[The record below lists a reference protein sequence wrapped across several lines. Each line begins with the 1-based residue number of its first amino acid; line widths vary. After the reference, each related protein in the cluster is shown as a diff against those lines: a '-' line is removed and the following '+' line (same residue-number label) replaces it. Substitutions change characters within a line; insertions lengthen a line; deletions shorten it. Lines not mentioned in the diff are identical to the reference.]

1 MHVFRNCLFFVAVIL
16 SFLSFSTAA
25 AVPRGA
31 LGAVNA
37 QGSVKGWTFD
47 ADLPGQSLT
56 VHYYIIRPNGLREF
70 AGALPADLPRADI
83 NTAFKVTGDHGV
95 EFNIPQSYRTGQA
108 HTLHMYAIDPQG
120 KNPRIGSRTFSL
132 ASGTG
137 SADTGN
143 TTNTGDS
150 SATGTSNSGT
160 SSNSDSSGSSSS
172 AASSGATVNNHKP
185 RGSFGAIGASGTI
198 YGWAYDPDDP
208 AAAIEAHY
216 YVVTPAGAREPMAAV
231 LADLPRA
238 DINRA
243 FKIDGDHG
251 VSFSIPAKYR
261 TGQAHTLQMYAI
273 DPAGGVHPQVASRS
287 FTLSS
292 SSVDDSAGEP
302 PVAAASLDYA
312 VAGVKTFEFS
322 WADVSDASYYQLFEN
337 PDGQSGFSQ
346 VGGNIVEG
354 VQSLK
359 HTIPLYARLNAQYLL
374 QSCNDSGCTSS
385 ETVTIADKL
394 DEAIGTLGKGGN
406 YNFSISG
413 DGSTLA
419 LVRNDHVDVYI
430 NVNSSWQLQAQVDS
444 RLSRWGWKFG
454 HSLGSII
461 SLSDNGNTLAIG
473 APSDDSA
480 SSVIAGDSTKEY
492 SPGKGAVLVFFR
504 EQGAWQEQAYI
515 RVTAHSSYSDFGSV
529 VRLSADGDT
538 LAVADSD
545 GLAGVTFGT
554 VHIFKRNSSDV
565 WRKESE
571 VNFDGAYPESG
582 MVISGDG
589 STLAIMS
596 SREWVSS
603 GQYRQTINVYKF
615 INRAIAGEWVQQG
628 QLVTKTGEFG
638 SGKYN
643 DSSGASNV
651 NISINGDGSVIAV
664 GVISDDSGAIGI
676 NGNQYDHSSAM
687 SGAVHVFSRINN
699 DWGQQAYIK
708 ADNSAVGDRFGSSVS
723 LSENGNVLAVGAI
736 WEDSS
741 SRGMSGKDLDDSGV
755 NAGAVY
761 LFSSESG
768 VWSQSAYIKGPPQSH
783 HVEDF
788 GSWVSLNNDGSALA
802 VYAGKASVTD
812 DKYYFYLGNLEYKYD
827 ISKSGAFYFY

>member
-1 MHVFRNCLFFVAVIL
+1 MHVFRSYLFFSTVIL

-56 VHYYIIRPNGLREF
+56 VHYYIVRPNGLREF
-70 AGALPADLPRADI
+70 AGALPANLPRADI
-83 NTAFKVTGDHGV
+83 NTAFKVTGDHGTA
-95 EFNIPQSYRTGQA
+95 FSIPQSYRTGQA

-172 AASSGATVNNHKP
+172 ATSSGTTVNHHNP

-322 WADVSDASYYQLFEN
+322 WTDVSDATYYQLFEN

-346 VGGNIVEG
+346 VGGNIPPGE
-354 VQSLK
+354 QSIE
-359 HTIPLYARLNAQYLL
+359 HTIALYARLNAQYLL

-385 ETVTIADKL
+385 ATVSIGESL
-394 DEAIGTLGKGGN
+394 DGAIGVLEDTA
-406 YNFSISG
+406 
-413 DGSTLA
+413 TT
-419 LVRNDHVDVYI
+419 
-430 NVNSSWQLQAQVDS
+430 
-444 RLSRWGWKFG
+444 
-454 HSLGSII
+454 
-461 SLSDNGNTLAIG
+461 DNGFGRSI
-473 APSDDSA
+473 
-480 SSVIAGDSTKEY
+480 
-492 SPGKGAVLVFFR
+492 VF
-504 EQGAWQEQAYI
+504 
-515 RVTAHSSYSDFGSV
+515 
-529 VRLSADGDT
+529 SADGLT
-538 LAVADSD
+538 VAVASPFDTS
-545 GLAGVTFGT
+545 LVAG
-554 VHIFKRNSSDV
+554 
-565 WRKESE
+565 
-571 VNFDGAYPESG
+571 
-582 MVISGDG
+582 
-589 STLAIMS
+589 
-596 SREWVSS
+596 
-603 GQYRQTINVYKF
+603 
-615 INRAIAGEWVQQG
+615 
-628 QLVTKTGEFG
+628 
-638 SGKYN
+638 
-643 DSSGASNV
+643 
-651 NISINGDGSVIAV
+651 INGDR
-664 GVISDDSGAIGI
+664 
-676 NGNQYDHSSAM
+676 SSA
-687 SGAVHVFSRINN
+687 SGYLVGAVFVFVRV
-699 DWGQQAYIK
+699 DGVWQQQAYIK
-708 ADNSAVGDRFGSSVS
+708 ASNPDEWDGFGSSIS
-723 LSENGNVLAVGAI
+723 LSEDGNVLAVGARN
-736 WEDSS
+736 EDSS
-741 SRGMSGKDLDDSGV
+741 ASGINGEQTSEG
-755 NAGAVY
+755 AERSGAVY
-761 LFSSESG
+761 TFTRQNGQWQQQAYIKAGTNRVYEEFGRVVGLSGDGATLVIAGNSYSSTTYIFKQIGGVWVQDSVLEVSETRPGRGLKISGDGRTLAIASDAFKAVYVYRLRANAWQQDGRLTAYNGALDDGFGSSGADSGAISISGDGNVIAVGAHSDDSSASGINSGIYNNNLKSSGAAYVFTRGQGGWRQQAYIKASNPGAADVFGYSIGLSDDGNSLAVGAPKEASESRG
-768 VWSQSAYIKGPPQSH
+768 VAGDQWNDARQNSGAVYVYSFSGGNWRQSAYVKASPQSYQAWR
-783 HVEDF
+783 F
-788 GSWVSLNNDGSALA
+788 GNAVSFSGDGSILA
-802 VYAGKASVTD
+802 VGGTTRTATD
-812 DKYYFYLGNLEYKYD
+812 PTEGPDSFGRGTVYLY
-827 ISKSGAFYFY
+827 